1 MGKYKTNKKLRNIL
15 KNERDRE
22 THVLFRK
29 RLHLRMAASTYL
41 IVKVKESNSCE
52 VSLMIL
58 HCRGDGLTRSYK
70 TGHRKVLKRSG
81 SAHMKRKS
89 EQAR

>member
-1 MGKYKTNKKLRNIL
+1 MSPGCHCADEKKESRNYLLGKYKTNKKLRNIL

-41 IVKVKESNSCE
+41 IAKVKESNSCE

-58 HCRGDGLTRSYK
+58 HCRGDGLTRS
-70 TGHRKVLKRSG
+70 
-81 SAHMKRKS
+81 
-89 EQAR
+89 